1 MYVYLNVLLP
11 ENKKK
16 SGFSQQTHSVLM
28 NSLKYLLFRI
38 TNQFYVY
45 YTEKLIGYIENPY
58 TQLPKDSYLTLV
70 RWLKNVYEILY
81 KIET

>member
-11 ENKKK
+11 ENKKIWI
-16 SGFSQQTHSVLM
+16 FST
-28 NSLKYLLFRI
+28 NSFCTNEFFEIFTFRI
-38 TNQFYVY
+38 TTQFYVY